1 MSCGR
6 REKCSVLCRRARLLK
21 NSNALNPEMYLSS
34 ILDGVRGGGFAQQL
48 ITGEEHLLLNFQVNI
63 CRIIFLL

>member
-1 MSCGR
+1 M
-6 REKCSVLCRRARLLK
+6 RARLLK
-21 NSNALNPEMYLSS
+21 NSNALNPEMYHSS